1 MRGLPAKIALAAGTA
16 AGGIGLFWALVDG
29 QAWRY
34 AIIPTLI
41 LAFGTYLVS
50 FLVAR
55 RQVTDRLG
63 HLERVL
69 TELRSTAGRTEAPIG
84 SDGTGGGDGDEID
97 RLVRRADQ
105 AHHATTRRIEELSR
119 ADHFRRDYVGDV
131 SHEIKTPIFAIQ
143 GFAETLLA
151 GALDDPSVNRGFV
164 EKILHNANRLSA
176 LARDL
181 GEITRL
187 ETGMIKLSP
196 RSFDVRGVFEE
207 VRESLDH
214 VAHATGVE
222 IRIGCAEGLEHGGDG
237 TRPVYGDRERIRQV
251 ITNLV
256 DNAIKYGKPG
266 GCVEL
271 GAERV
276 HDAVR
281 LYVRDDGIG
290 IGPEELPRVTER
302 FYRADKSRS
311 RGQGGTGLGLSI
323 VKHILAAHRTDLKI
337 VSEPGVGSTFS
348 FILPL
353 TERGT
358 GTAL

>member
-1 MRGLPAKIALAAGTA
+1 MRGVSAKIALAAGIA
-16 AGGIGLFWALVDG
+16 AGGIGLFWVPVDG
-29 QAWRY
+29 QSWTY
-34 AIIPTLI
+34 AIIAALI
-41 LAFGTYLVS
+41 LGLGAFVVTY
-50 FLVAR
+50 LVAR
-55 RQVTDRLG
+55 RQVTDRLARV
-63 HLERVL
+63 ERVL
-69 TELRSTAGRTEAPIG
+69 TELRSTAGRSAGSIG
-84 SDGTGGGDGDEID
+84 SDGQGGDGGDEID
-97 RLVRRADQ
+97 RLLRRADQ
-105 AHHATTRRIEELSR
+105 AHHAATRRIEELSR

-143 GFAETLLA
+143 GFAETLLG
-151 GALDDPSVNRGFV
+151 GALDDSSVNRGFV

-181 GEITRL
+181 GEISRL

-196 RSFDVRGVFEE
+196 RPFDVWRVYEE
-207 VRESLDH
+207 VRDSLDH
-214 VAHATGVE
+214 VAQAADVD
-222 IRIGCAEGLEHGGDG
+222 IRIGGARGAGDGGDG
-237 TRPVYGDRERIRQV
+237 ARQVYGDRERIRQV

-271 GAERV
+271 GAERL

-323 VKHILAAHRTDLKI
+323 VKHILAAHRADLKI
-337 VSEPGVGSTFS
+337 ESEPGVGSTFS
-348 FILPL
+348 LILP
-353 TERGT
+353 TSGPEE